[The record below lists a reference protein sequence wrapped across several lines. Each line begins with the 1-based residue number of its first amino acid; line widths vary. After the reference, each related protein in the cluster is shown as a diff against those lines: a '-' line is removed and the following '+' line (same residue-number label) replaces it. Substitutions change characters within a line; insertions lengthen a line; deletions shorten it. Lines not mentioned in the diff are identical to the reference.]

1 MGASKNEFN
10 KWRERLILD
19 ERETENYPPFDHGS
33 NFRKKV
39 KENWLTT
46 EKLTE
51 LLQSSD
57 YMEMTNAMIKF
68 KMDSQDLTILMAHC
82 DHYEPNHIKGS
93 EYLMK
98 VIETPLDNMKRV
110 FKKYTEGQQYTIR
123 QDARMFLETEIMKKE
138 RLEQA

>member
-1 MGASKNEFN
+1 MGATK
-10 KWRERLILD
+10 KWRADLLRD
-19 ERETENYPPFDHGS
+19 ERETENYPHFDHAA

-39 KENWLTT
+39 KEDWLTT

-82 DHYEPNHIKGS
+82 AHYEPDHIKGS
-93 EYLMK
+93 EYIMK
-98 VIETPLDNMKRV
+98 VIETPLENMKRV
-110 FKKYTEGQQYTIR
+110 FKKYTEGQQYTMR
-123 QDARMFLETEIMKKE
+123 QDARMFLEIEIMKKE
-138 RLEQA
+138 RLNK